1 MNNIQKK
8 NINFQLEYSIYYV
21 KSIDEAYYLGK
32 PCKLF
37 YIKRMKDEFWNPD
50 YNIILTKYCNYFT

>member
-37 YIKRMKDEFWNPD
+37 
-50 YNIILTKYCNYFT
+50 